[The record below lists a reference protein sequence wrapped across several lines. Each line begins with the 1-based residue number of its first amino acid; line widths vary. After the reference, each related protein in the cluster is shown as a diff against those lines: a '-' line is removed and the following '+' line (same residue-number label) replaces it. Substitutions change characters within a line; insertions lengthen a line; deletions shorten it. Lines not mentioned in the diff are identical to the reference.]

1 MSKSAMCFLM
11 LALVACGLDI
21 LLPSEHVVVH
31 SGLEAIAIISGVLLV
46 ISLVIGRKI
55 KFDPMLR

>member
-1 MSKSAMCFLM
+1 M